1 MHKAYKFRIKP
12 TKSQEVLLNKTFG
25 CVRFVW
31 NKHVAAFN
39 SYGVEGPIQQVT
51 SKRLKDTD
59 SFSFLNEVSA
69 AALQQKERDFEEFKK
84 QFFNK
89 SRKKKVGRVKFKKRC
104 QNESYR
110 LPNQKFSLNQTSS
123 RIRLEKI
130 GHVKIIID
138 RKIPDNVDYRSIT
151 ISKTR
156 TNEYYVSILVDE
168 QIDVKPS
175 TGRSIGIDLGFIDLL
190 TCSTG
195 FVIENPRWFRESQA
209 KLARKQKHLSRKQRG
224 SKRYERQRLKV
235 AKQHQKMS
243 RQRNWY
249 LHQIS
254 SYLVNNFDT
263 IVMEDLNIDGMK
275 KILGK
280 SASDAGLAT
289 LVNQIAYKSNWYGRT
304 FHKIDRFYPSSKTCS
319 CCGDKNSFGLDV
331 REWKC
336 STCNTV
342 HDRDLNA
349 SINILKKGLQ
359 DLYDYTSAEL
369 IEVVVGNSNE
379 YERGEDVRL
388 KEDATMHPLVATSM
402 KRLTDFYEFV

>member
-31 NKHVAAFN
+31 NKHIAAFN
-39 SYGVEGPIQQVT
+39 SYGIEGPIQQVT

-59 SFSFLNEVSA
+59 SYEFLNEVSA
-69 AALQQKERDFEEFKK
+69 AALQQKERDFDEFKK

-89 SRKKKVGRVKFKKRC
+89 NRKKKVERPRFKKRG
-104 QNESYR
+104 QNDSYR
-110 LPNQKFSLNQTSS
+110 LPNQKFSLNQLAS

-130 GHVKIIID
+130 GHVKIILD
-138 RKIPDNVDYRSIT
+138 RKIPDNVKYINVT

-168 QIDVKPS
+168 QIEVKPN

-195 FVIENPRWFRESQA
+195 LVIGNPRWFRKNQA
-209 KLARKQKHLSRKQRG
+209 KLARKQKHLSRKTHG
-224 SKRYERQRLKV
+224 SNRYEKQRLNV
-235 AKQHQKMS
+235 AKLHQKVS
-243 RQRNWY
+243 RQRGWY

-254 SYLVNNFDT
+254 SWLVNNYDT
-263 IVMEDLNIDGMK
+263 IVMEDLNITGMK
-275 KILGK
+275 KLFGK
-280 SASDAGLAT
+280 SASDASLSM
-289 LVNQIAYKSNWYGRT
+289 LVSQISYKSNWYGRT

-319 CCGDKNSFGLDV
+319 CCGTKSSFGLAI
-331 REWKC
+331 REW
-336 STCNTV
+336 TCYNCNMK

-369 IEVVVGNSNE
+369 IEVVSRNANE

-388 KEDATMHPLVATSM
+388 KEIVEIHPLVATSM
-402 KRLTDFYEFV
+402 KRLTDFYKFV

>member
-39 SYGVEGPIQQVT
+39 SFGVDGPVQQVT

-59 SFSFLNEVSA
+59 TFSFLNEVSA
-69 AALQQKERDFEEFKK
+69 SALQQKERDFEEFKK

-89 SRKKKVGRVKFKKRC
+89 NRKKKIELPKFKKRGH
-104 QNESYR
+104 NDSYR
-110 LPNQKFSLNQTSS
+110 LPNQKFSLDQTSS

-130 GHVKIIID
+130 GHVKIVLDRIIHS
-138 RKIPDNVDYRSIT
+138 NVKFLNVT

-168 QIDVKPS
+168 QIQTKPA

-195 FVIENPRWFRESQA
+195 LVIGNPRWFRKSQA
-209 KLARKQKHLSRKQRG
+209 KLARTQKHLSRKKRG
-224 SKRYERQRLKV
+224 SKRYERQRIKV
-235 AKQHQKMS
+235 AKQHQKVT

-254 SYLVNNFDT
+254 AYLVNNFDT
-263 IVMEDLNIDGMK
+263 VVMEDLNITGMK
-275 KILGK
+275 KLFGK

-289 LVNQIAYKSNWYGRT
+289 LVNQIAYKCNWYGRT
-304 FHKIDRFYPSSKTCS
+304 FHKIDRFYASSKTCS
-319 CCGDKNSFGLDV
+319 CCETKSAFGLDV
-331 REWKC
+331 REWTC
-336 STCNTV
+336 SNCNTV

-349 SINILKKGLQ
+349 SINILKRGLQ

-369 IEVVVGNSNE
+369 IEVVSSNANE
-379 YERGEDVRL
+379 YESGEDVRL
-388 KEDATMHPLVATSM
+388 KGDDIHPLVATSM

>member
-1 MHKAYKFRIKP
+1 MHKAYKYRIYP

-39 SYGVEGPIQQVT
+39 SFGIEGPVQQVT

-59 SFSFLNEVSA
+59 AFSFLNEVSA
-69 AALQQKERDFEEFKK
+69 AALQQKERDFEEFKT

-89 SRKKKVGRVKFKKRC
+89 NRKKKIERPRFKKRGL
-104 QNESYR
+104 NDSYR
-110 LPNQKFSLNQTSS
+110 LPNQKFSLDQTSS

-130 GHVKIIID
+130 GYIKIILD
-138 RKIPDNVDYRSIT
+138 RVIHPNVKYLNVT

-156 TNEYYVSILVDE
+156 TNEYHVSILVDE
-168 QIDVKPS
+168 QIQTKPA

-195 FVIENPRWFRESQA
+195 LVIGNPRWFRKNQA
-209 KLARKQKHLSRKQRG
+209 KLSRTQKHLSRKQCG
-224 SKRYERQRLKV
+224 SNRYERQRLKF
-235 AKQHQKMS
+235 AKQHQKIS

-254 SYLVNNFDT
+254 SWLVKNFDT
-263 IVMEDLNIDGMK
+263 IVMEDLNIAGMK
-275 KILGK
+275 KLFGK

-289 LVNQIAYKSNWYGRT
+289 LVSQIAYKANWYGRT
-304 FHKIDRFYPSSKTCS
+304 FHKIDRFYASSKTCS
-319 CCGDKNSFGLDV
+319 CCGTKTSFGLDI
-331 REWKC
+331 REW
-336 STCNTV
+336 TCYNCNMK

-349 SINILKKGLQ
+349 AINILKHGLQ
-359 DLYDYTSAEL
+359 DLYDFTSTEL
-369 IEVVVGNSNE
+369 TEVVSSNANKI
-379 YERGEDVRL
+379 ERGEDVRL
-388 KEDATMHPLVATSM
+388 KDRALHSLVATSM